1 MGGPEQGSA
10 PGWPLLVV
18 FCFCLGYFKALHG
31 RTLPGASPGLRTGRV
46 SEQEAQVAQ
55 GGREQPELE
64 LSLKR

>member
-1 MGGPEQGSA
+1 MWFLLLSRILQGPA
-10 PGWPLLVV
+10 W
-18 FCFCLGYFKALHG
+18 
-31 RTLPGASPGLRTGRV
+31 TLYREPAWGFAQGRV